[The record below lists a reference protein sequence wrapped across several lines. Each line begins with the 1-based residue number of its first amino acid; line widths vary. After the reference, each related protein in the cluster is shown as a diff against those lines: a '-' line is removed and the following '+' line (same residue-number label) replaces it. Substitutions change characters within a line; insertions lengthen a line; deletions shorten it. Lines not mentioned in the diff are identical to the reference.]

1 MKGGDRS
8 TDTKLVPVRY
18 GTTKHVKMEKSVPNN
33 DTDVILKQKNSKRK
47 FDLPKA
53 RLVRPQLKPHVCL
66 NESNCLICKDF
77 INKLDEWRGRKK

>member
-1 MKGGDRS
+1 MNRGEKS
-8 TDTKLVPVRY
+8 TDIGIISNTRRGIKA
-18 GTTKHVKMEKSVPNN
+18 N
-33 DTDVILKQKNSKRK
+33 RK
-47 FDLPKA
+47 FGMPQP